1 MNRPPVGMPRAVW
14 ALIRVGARRMVN
26 RLSSGRRRKR
36 DDGGGRIA
44 TPGKRRRSP
53 LFLLLLG
60 VMFIFAGGQM
70 VGRII
75 GNLATAV
82 GASAR
87 DGTLVLPLAPM
98 HALRTAG
105 RFHVNPGEREAALED
120 LAGWRASVHGRA
132 APDPGDREAA
142 SRWAERFRADPD
154 SAELAIGAGGLR
166 AWRLDAED
174 GAARFAGALG
184 ILITVLFAALL
195 AQSLAG
201 EGWHLG
207 EVGWTLEWLFGFPV
221 ASRSLFL
228 ALVLQRAVVN
238 GFGWVVFLSLWGC
251 LFVALGAGWSA
262 LALAPVAAL
271 ASNLSLAA
279 LHVAIE
285 TGLRRLLSP
294 PRLRNV
300 QAVAV
305 ALGTLLLLTAFIPAY
320 HEGASHWLVN
330 HAAGWTL
337 YLPWNLVL
345 GSAVA
350 DRVDPVWLAL
360 HVAVALAAAGVAVVA
375 AERMVA
381 GGLVVAGGITGR
393 RGDWTPPSG
402 RRLRGIAGREL
413 RLLARDRALMV
424 QTLVIPLLVIGF
436 QVLINPRL
444 WSGAVA
450 SPSAAA
456 ALAFGVGAW
465 VMVQSG
471 LLLIVTEG
479 EAMWMLYTLPQ
490 PLGRL
495 LGGKVALWAA
505 IGLGYAFAVVVA
517 VAIAGGAVSL
527 ALLVNGALAM
537 IGVGLVTIMAGAIG
551 VLHADPRVKSG
562 RRVQPEA
569 FWPAL
574 FLASLYAFTFFAPP
588 WPRLVVSVLTALT
601 AVALWQRAADELPYL
616 LDPTE
621 RPPPALV
628 VSDGIA
634 CVLVFAV
641 LQALIG
647 LLLSAVLQPW
657 AVLLAAFA
665 VAGAIVLL
673 GALRVLRQRRV
684 RDLGRALGWSG
695 AGGSRMGAIAFGAA
709 IGTVTGLA
717 AIAYLMALSELGG
730 PAGVPSN
737 RWRRPGR
744 LPRARRRHRPLHR
757 GAAVPRHPVRRPAPL
772 AAAGRGHPGQRGS
785 VRHRPSTPRR
795 PGGVHARDRRR
806 HRARANRAD
815 RRGHGGAHGVQR
827 RHRDLDG
834 ADLVTPGA
842 LPVVPAAHVAPAPH
856 ATPSIRA
863 TSGPGLRGTRCA
875 SSRRRAGDRARGPG
889 HRRRLRRQ
897 SAPAADRAGRAAGL
911 RRPARRARR

>member
-1 MNRPPVGMPRAVW
+1 MIRPPVAMPRAVW

-36 DDGGGRIA
+36 DDGGRMA

-53 LFLLLLG
+53 LLLLFFAA
-60 VMFIFAGGQM
+60 MFIFAGGQM
-70 VGRII
+70 VGRMI
-75 GNLATAV
+75 GNLAGAV

-87 DGTLVLPLAPM
+87 DGTLVLPPEPM
-98 HALRTAG
+98 HALRVAG
-105 RFHVNPGEREAALED
+105 RTHADPGEREAARET
-120 LAGWRASVHGRA
+120 LASWRASVHRRA
-132 APDPGDREAA
+132 APDASDREVA
-142 SRWAERFRADPD
+142 SRWIERFRADPG
-154 SAELAIGAGGLR
+154 SAELAIGPSGLR
-166 AWRLDAED
+166 AWRLGAEG

-238 GFGWVVFLSLWGC
+238 GFGWVVFLSLWGG
-251 LFVALGAGWSA
+251 LFIALGAGWSA
-262 LALAPVAAL
+262 LVLAPVAAL

-285 TGLRRLLSP
+285 TALRRLLSP

-305 ALGTLLLLTAFIPAY
+305 ALGTLLLLTVFVPTY
-320 HEGASHWLVN
+320 HEGASHWLVD
-330 HAAGWTL
+330 HAAAWTV
-337 YLPWNLVL
+337 YLPWNLAL
-345 GSAVA
+345 GCAMA
-350 DRVDPVWLAL
+350 DRLDPAWLAL
-360 HVAVALAAAGVAVVA
+360 HVAVALGAVAIAVVV
-375 AERMVA
+375 AERLVA
-381 GGLVVAGGITGR
+381 GGLVVAGGISGR
-393 RGDWTPPSG
+393 RGDWAPPSG
-402 RRLRGIAGREL
+402 RRLRGVAGREL

-444 WSGAVA
+444 WTGAVA
-450 SPSAAA
+450 SSSSAA

-495 LGGKVALWAA
+495 LGGKVALWAV

-517 VAIAGGAVSL
+517 VAIASGSVSL
-527 ALLVNGALAM
+527 ALLFDGALAM
-537 IGVGLVTIMAGAIG
+537 IGVGLVTVVASAIG
-551 VLHADPRVKSG
+551 VLHADPRVKSA
-562 RRVQPEA
+562 RRIQPEA

-574 FLASLYAFTFFAPP
+574 FLASLYAFTFFAAP
-588 WPRLVVSVLTALT
+588 WPRLVVSVLTGLT

-628 VSDGIA
+628 VSDGIV

-647 LLLSAVLQPW
+647 LVLSAALQPW
-657 AVLLAAFA
+657 AVLLSAFA

-673 GALRVLRQRRV
+673 GALRVLRRRRV
-684 RDLGRALGWSG
+684 LGLGRALGWSG
-695 AGGSRMGAIAFGAA
+695 AGGSRAHAVAFGAA
-709 IGTVTGLA
+709 TGTVTGLA
-717 AIAYLMALSELGG
+717 AIVYLMALSQLGG
-730 PAGVPSN
+730 PAGVLPID
-737 RWRRPGR
+737 RDVLVAFLVLAVGIAPFIEELLFRGILYGALRRS
-744 LPRARRRHRPLHR
+744 LPPALAIPVSAALFAIVHPPL
-757 GAAVPRHPVRRPAPL
+757 GAPAVFMLGV
-772 AAAGRGHPGQRGS
+772 AAAFARERTGRI
-785 VRHRPSTPRR
+785 
-795 PGGVHARDRRR
+795 A
-806 HRARANRAD
+806 AAM
-815 RRGHGGAHGVQR
+815 
-827 RHRDLDG
+827 
-834 ADLVTPGA
+834 
-842 LPVVPAAHVAPAPH
+842 AAHTAYNGVIAISMAL
-856 ATPSIRA
+856 TW
-863 TSGPGLRGTRCA
+863 
-875 SSRRRAGDRARGPG
+875 
-889 HRRRLRRQ
+889 
-897 SAPAADRAGRAAGL
+897 
-911 RRPARRARR
+911 